1 MDWYF
6 DQPFYLL
13 LLLLLP
19 LFGIVMFQY
28 LQWKKRK
35 RELFAEAKFQE
46 KLFNSTHRKSS
57 IFIPILY
64 LLAFFFLII
73 SISDILH
80 GTEEVKTS
88 QKMNNVI
95 FLLDVSNSMNAEDIP
110 ASRLMQA
117 KNIMLNTMS
126 KMKSEKVG
134 LVIFAGEATS
144 IMPLTS
150 DYAAAEA
157 YIAGISTNI
166 MKVQGTDFL
175 KAIDKSVE
183 KFKNIPKGSRKII
196 LLSDGEDNEGNE
208 SQAGKIAE
216 KEGLIVNSVGIG
228 SDEGAPIPE
237 YIYGQLMGYKIDSN
251 GETVLSKRQIAALE
265 NLAKN
270 TGGEY
275 IDGNNL
281 EQATDHIIE
290 NLNKKSTSTGTWVK
304 SQNAIHY
311 YQYFLAVSIFLF
323 IIIFLFNSKKDFN
336 I

>member
-6 DQPFYLL
+6 DEPLYLL

-19 LFGIVMFQY
+19 LFALLMFQFKS
-28 LQWKKRK
+28 WRKRK
-35 RELFAEAKFQE
+35 RKLFADERFQE
-46 KLFNSTHRKSS
+46 QLFQKEGKFS
-57 IFIPILY
+57 FINPVLY

-73 SISDILH
+73 SIVDVLS

-95 FLLDVSNSMNAEDIP
+95 FLLDVSNSMNAEDIQP
-110 ASRLMQA
+110 SRLTQA
-117 KNIMLNTMS
+117 RNIMLNTMA
-126 KMKSEKVG
+126 KMKSDKVG

-144 IMPLTS
+144 LMPLTS
-150 DYAAAEA
+150 DYNAAET
-157 YIAGISTNI
+157 YIGGISTNM

-175 KAIDKSVE
+175 KALDKSVE
-183 KFKNIPKGSRKII
+183 KFKSVPKGARKIV

-208 SQAGKIAE
+208 ENAGKLAE
-216 KEGLIVNSVGIG
+216 KEGISIISVGIG

-237 YIYGQLMGYKIDSN
+237 YIYGQLMGYKTDSN
-251 GETVLSKRQIAALE
+251 GETVISKRESNALD

-270 TGGEY
+270 SGGDF

-281 EQATDHIIE
+281 EQATDQIVE
-290 NLNKKSTSTGTWVK
+290 NLKNKSISTGTWVK
-304 SQNAIHY
+304 SQNAVHF
-311 YQYFLAVSIFLF
+311 YQYSLAVSAILF
-323 IIIFLFNSKKDFN
+323 IILLLFNPKKDFN